1 MVEMFTLPEAFVGQ
15 PVIVNKGFS
24 TVTGTFNCIPGITK
38 ENETAKDFEYQIR
51 LGLKLF
57 DFAEKSGSKTV
68 TGDMIAAIEQGI
80 ITPTDLL
87 YMATRGW
94 KQALM
99 GAMGV
104 HMKGQMEHLA
114 DEELIQSVVEM
125 LMEEKKK
132 EESR

>member
-1 MVEMFTLPEAFVGQ
+1 MDKMFMLPEAFVGQ
-15 PVIVNKGFS
+15 PVIVNEGFS
-24 TVTGTFNCIPGITK
+24 TVTGTFNCIPGIKK
-38 ENETAKDFEYQIR
+38 ENETEADFEYQIR
-51 LGLKLF
+51 LGLKLL
-57 DFAEKSGSKTV
+57 DFAEKSESQTV

-94 KQALM
+94 KQAQM

-104 HMKGQMEHLA
+104 RMKGQMEGLA
-114 DEELIQSVVEM
+114 DEELIQSVVDM